1 MALSKTVIT
10 FFLVFAAF
18 NVTTYFPNIQK
29 VLSQVLDILRTWM
42 PCVVDFLEVI
52 VVRIHKYCT
61 ENLLKDMKRCLAAL
75 AGLVGSIVDLVQP
88 AVSSVFEVVTD
99 GLVALHNNG
108 MGYTDEILQQLLGI
122 DGKTQISI
130 HTASV

>member
-1 MALSKTVIT
+1 MNL
-10 FFLVFAAF
+10 
-18 NVTTYFPNIQK
+18 
-29 VLSQVLDILRTWM
+29 
-42 PCVVDFLEVI
+42 LEEI

-99 GLVALHNNG
+99 SLVALHNNG

-122 DGKTQISI
+122 DGKKIFSI
-130 HTASV
+130 PTVAILQSHFSKLN